1 MFSTT
6 ENRKQLKC
14 LSTGGMVKLMCPCN
28 GIIITLMSTQYIFT
42 SINLNNHPE
51 TWGLRWKISQL
62 KTMCIYICL
71 YRFKIPIY
79 IYIHTHV
86 HTHTDTHNDQKR
98 KDYIHRKSILKRYIA
113 ECYSTYP
120 WVRRLMVNVLFP
132 LYCSFFSYIE
142 NSAMSIY
149 HIYNQE

>member
-14 LSTGGMVKLMCPCN
+14 LSTGGMVKLMCPCK

-62 KTMCIYICL
+62 KTMCIYTYL
-71 YRFKIPIY
+71 YRFKIPIF
-79 IYIHTHV
+79 IHV
-86 HTHTDTHNDQKR
+86 YTHTYTQTQIHIMAKKEKTISTENQFWKDT
-98 KDYIHRKSILKRYIA
+98 
-113 ECYSTYP
+113 
-120 WVRRLMVNVLFP
+120 
-132 LYCSFFSYIE
+132 
-142 NSAMSIY
+142 
-149 HIYNQE
+149 